1 MNDAGQCTIMCRLS
15 LQGKRAEIS
24 TSEYAK
30 APANDKAK
38 PGEWDSETQS
48 IKGGTEKARITNNRL
63 SEMRVKLDKIYN
75 RLVETGQ
82 EATPERMKAEY
93 QGANDGTQIGLLK
106 AFKIHNE
113 KLMVSAGTLKNY
125 RTRIQNVTAFVNHIY
140 RKEDIL
146 LTDVKKGFAD
156 DLVHY
161 LLEKGF
167 SVDHAAN
174 HIKALTK
181 VFEMAVN

>member
-1 MNDAGQCTIMCRLS
+1 
-15 LQGKRAEIS
+15 
-24 TSEYAK
+24 
-30 APANDKAK
+30 
-38 PGEWDSETQS
+38 
-48 IKGGTEKARITNNRL
+48 
-63 SEMRVKLDKIYN
+63 MRVKLDKIYN
-75 RLVETGQ
+75 RRVETGQ
-82 EATPERMKAEY
+82 EATSERMKAEY
-93 QGANDGTQIGLLK
+93 QGANDGTHIGLLK

-140 RKEDIL
+140 RKDNIL

-167 SVDHAAN
+167 SVAHAVN
-174 HIKALTK
+174 HVKALTK
-181 VFEMAVN
+181 VFEMAVNNEWADRNPFRGYKPPKRKPKDIITLVLKSWALWRLISTPWSVTRT